1 MDADPAFMAKLGGVR
16 DEAGTMAYLN
26 RNMAHWAA
34 HDYGLWILRDRET
47 GAVIGRAVLRHL
59 DVGGVDEVET
69 GYGFLP
75 EFWGRGLATEI
86 AKACVHI
93 GRERLGLAS
102 IIGITVPS
110 NTVSQQVLRK
120 AGLQYERDI
129 IHDGVPSLLFRTGYS
144 T

>member
-1 MDADPAFMAKLGGVR
+1 
-16 DEAGTMAYLN
+16 
-26 RNMAHWAA
+26 MAHWAA

-59 DVGGVDEVET
+59 DVGGIDEVET

-102 IIGITVPS
+102 IIGITIPS

-120 AGLQYERDI
+120 AGLEYERDI
-129 IHDGVPSLLFRTGYS
+129 THDGVPSLLFRTGYS